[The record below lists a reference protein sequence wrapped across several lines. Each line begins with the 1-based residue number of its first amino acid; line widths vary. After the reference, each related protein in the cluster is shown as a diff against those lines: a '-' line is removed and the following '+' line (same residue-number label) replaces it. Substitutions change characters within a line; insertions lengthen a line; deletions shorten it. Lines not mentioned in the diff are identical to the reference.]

1 MICFTQIIKVNYVDE
16 QAKKILNQIL
26 KTSPYVTVCPP
37 ITAFVVRLKRQGAV
51 LKHDIKGNG
60 ERSFKIKCQ

>member
-1 MICFTQIIKVNYVDE
+1 MSTLK
-16 QAKKILNQIL
+16 KKIKSNI
-26 KTSPYVTVCPP
+26 KNEFKFFIPYVTVCPP

-51 LKHDIKGNG
+51 LKHDVKGIG